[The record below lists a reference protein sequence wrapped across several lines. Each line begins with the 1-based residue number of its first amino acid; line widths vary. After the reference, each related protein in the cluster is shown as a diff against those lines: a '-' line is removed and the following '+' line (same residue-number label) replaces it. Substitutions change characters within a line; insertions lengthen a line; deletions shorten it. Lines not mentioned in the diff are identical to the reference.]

1 MHHQTPYR
9 SLYILIAS
17 AYIKYLRAGA
27 MSQWFSQM
35 TLQHLR
41 WLHLTHVTKH
51 TNAAEHTRTH
61 TRVSVP
67 PPAIIKSGGPQS
79 RNPHEGAGGR
89 VITWPTGHD
98 PVTPVCVNRFV
109 CTHVHTQ
116 THTHNLSFIRP
127 YLKTQKLQNLCPRS
141 RNLWAIPFAYHWCKN
156 TNWVENYTVRLVLCT
171 GLKLY
176 ETFFFLKNLLKYI

>member
-35 TLQHLR
+35 TLQLLR
-41 WLHLTHVTKH
+41 WLHLTLAHVTKH

-67 PPAIIKSGGPQS
+67 PPAIIRVVVLRAEIRMKGLAGELLPGPL
-79 RNPHEGAGGR
+79 AM
-89 VITWPTGHD
+89 TLLL
-98 PVTPVCVNRFV
+98 RFV
-109 CTHVHTQ
+109 WTGLCAHMCAH

-156 TNWVENYTVRLVLCT
+156 TNWVENYTVRLLLCT
-171 GLKLY
+171 GFKLY
-176 ETFFFLKNLLKYI
+176 ETFFKRTY

>member
-1 MHHQTPYR
+1 
-9 SLYILIAS
+9 
-17 AYIKYLRAGA
+17 
-27 MSQWFSQM
+27 M
-35 TLQHLR
+35 TLQLLR
-41 WLHLTHVTKH
+41 WLHLTLAHVTKH

-109 CTHVHTQ
+109 CTHVHTH
-116 THTHNLSFIRP
+116 THTH
-127 YLKTQKLQNLCPRS
+127 TQSVFYK
-141 RNLWAIPFAYHWCKN
+141 AILEDTEIAESLPQ
-156 TNWVENYTVRLVLCT
+156 V
-171 GLKLY
+171 
-176 ETFFFLKNLLKYI
+176 